1 MDVVFVLDSS
11 DAVGAANWP
20 QTLNFVAQLVGGF
33 NLNQSNQS
41 STRVG
46 VIAYANQANHVI
58 YLNK

>member
-11 DAVGAANWP
+11 NAVGAANWP
-20 QTLNFVAQLVGGF
+20 QTLNFVAQLVAGF

-41 STRVG
+41 STKVG
-46 VIAYANQANHVI
+46 VIAYSDSAVNVI